1 MSSLKYQLSNKKN
14 EQNLYNNN
22 KMNLKSLDYDL
33 NENGKTNK
41 YLIYNSYSIKNIFSS
56 KKYYSEKIKDS
67 TIKAKLDKK
76 RNITSEKNLIIPD
89 NIFGKGKNL
98 KKKPSKIS
106 IKNENIYKNN
116 SISLE
121 PFSPRRILTIPTQNN
136 HYGYEVYDNGNIE
149 LLDDPDIFDKFD
161 GTKNNSVGPGR
172 YNIIPSPRKRLII
185 DWSKNLYNKNIN
197 NILQNNIE
205 NIKELSKLDNL
216 FLTNILSEENRNR
229 NKQLKSGFSQKNIH
243 KIKDLKKG
251 DDLYKEKLLNYE
263 KQKKK
268 EQAYLGPGSY
278 DLIDEFLISPKKE
291 RFQNFGSSKSRNMN
305 SPRKENIKSF
315 ENNIKYYFL
324 TEKNKENKKENDDK
338 IKLYKNSKFFTYKL
352 KAKFLKEKNIID
364 KKKLHDNM
372 GPGRYEPEE
381 QKMKKENKVGNFGF
395 LEKRSFKLDFNSDK
409 PWDCSYLPLEDW
421 TKKFSRKLKPIKK
434 PENILFKFNEEIN
447 NKSETINEKNNEEN
461 PEKEIKINIKYN
473 IKRPGF
479 GSDEP
484 RFYIFQSQI
493 NESNGVGSYDLIPK
507 RKNKEQ
513 LMPFIY
519 SSERHNAVKYDN
531 NPELGPGTYN
541 NYNTFF
547 QWNKKSYN
555 AKIKDRID
563 EFKKLK
569 I

>member
-1 MSSLKYQLSNKKN
+1 
-14 EQNLYNNN
+14 
-22 KMNLKSLDYDL
+22 
-33 NENGKTNK
+33 
-41 YLIYNSYSIKNIFSS
+41 
-56 KKYYSEKIKDS
+56 
-67 TIKAKLDKK
+67 
-76 RNITSEKNLIIPD
+76 
-89 NIFGKGKNL
+89 
-98 KKKPSKIS
+98 
-106 IKNENIYKNN
+106 
-116 SISLE
+116 
-121 PFSPRRILTIPTQNN
+121 
-136 HYGYEVYDNGNIE
+136 
-149 LLDDPDIFDKFD
+149 
-161 GTKNNSVGPGR
+161 
-172 YNIIPSPRKRLII
+172 
-185 DWSKNLYNKNIN
+185 
-197 NILQNNIE
+197 
-205 NIKELSKLDNL
+205 
-216 FLTNILSEENRNR
+216 
-229 NKQLKSGFSQKNIH
+229 
-243 KIKDLKKG
+243 
-251 DDLYKEKLLNYE
+251 
-263 KQKKK
+263 
-268 EQAYLGPGSY
+268 
-278 DLIDEFLISPKKE
+278 
-291 RFQNFGSSKSRNMN
+291 MN

-507 RKNKEQ
+507 RKIRSN
-513 LMPFIY
+513 LCHLFIP
-519 SSERHNAVKYDN
+519 VKDIM
-531 NPELGPGTYN
+531 
-541 NYNTFF
+541 
-547 QWNKKSYN
+547 Q
-555 AKIKDRID
+555 
-563 EFKKLK
+563 
-569 I
+569 